1 MYDVSY
7 DVNDIVRIVDIYKNN
22 WNIQMFY
29 IIYTFTVYKI
39 FQIQVKL
46 NINKLS
52 IKILHEKK
60 NSKFFLITFWKFT
73 IYV

>member
-1 MYDVSY
+1 
-7 DVNDIVRIVDIYKNN
+7 
-22 WNIQMFY
+22 MFY
-29 IIYTFTVYKI
+29 IIYTFIVYKI

-60 NSKFFLITFWKFT
+60 NSKFFLITF
-73 IYV
+73 

>member
-60 NSKFFLITFWKFT
+60 NSKFFLITFWKFM
-73 IYV
+73 I